1 MNFILATTINLHI
14 YNTLNSMRHI
24 IFVLLA
30 YVSIGVYCQNGM
42 TFFQK
47 DDRVCFVGNSIT
59 NQGEFHHNI
68 LLYHITRFPNTPLL
82 FFNCGIS
89 GNRTENVLSRMEDDI
104 LSNKPNKAVIMIGMN
119 DVSRSLYSAKPTINA
134 DTLRLR
140 EDAISL
146 YKTNLEKIVSIFLER
161 KIKVI
166 LQKPSIYDQTA
177 VLSTSNGL
185 GVNDALKRCAD
196 FMDELADKYS
206 LQTVDYWTIMT
217 NLNQQIQ
224 KIDPLATLTS
234 KDRVHPG
241 PTGHFVMAYQ
251 FLKTENAPQYVSKL
265 CIEKDVK
272 LSNKNSSNCKFENV
286 KWQKDNVEFSVK
298 EFALPYPIVDSQLEA
313 TSLVSF
319 VDDLNVELLK
329 VNGLENGSY
338 SLMIDNENVGNFS
351 KTELQKGINLA
362 TIQKTP
368 QYLQALKV
376 RAVLL
381 DLWKQ
386 ESKLR
391 GLKFIEY
398 NYHYRTAPNKSN
410 VDSLKSYLSQ
420 KFEAQYKGNSY
431 FKLQLNSYFENKP
444 GEKEYTTQSD
454 LLRTKAYE
462 VAQPIAHR
470 FKLVRN

>member
-1 MNFILATTINLHI
+1 MKHIL
-14 YNTLNSMRHI
+14 
-24 IFVLLA
+24 FVLLA
-30 YVSIGVYCQNGM
+30 LVSIGAYSQNET

-47 DDRVCFVGNSIT
+47 NDRVCFVGNSIT

-68 LLYHITRFPNTPLL
+68 LLYHITRFPNAPLV

-89 GNRTENVLSRMEDDI
+89 GNKTENVLSRMEDDI
-104 LSNKPNKAVIMIGMN
+104 LVNKPTKAVIMIGMN
-119 DVSRSLYSAKPTINA
+119 DVNRSLYSAKPTTNA
-134 DTLRLR
+134 DTLKLR

-146 YKTNLEKIVSIFLER
+146 YKTNLAKIVSIFLER

-177 VLSTSNGL
+177 VLPTSNGL

-196 FMDELADKYS
+196 FMGELAAKYS

-224 KIDPLATLTS
+224 EKDPSATLTS

-251 FLKTENAPQYVSKL
+251 FLKTEKAPRYVSKML
-265 CIEKDVK
+265 VEKDVK
-272 LSNKNSSNCKFENV
+272 SSNKSSLNVEFQSV
-286 KWQKDNVEFSVK
+286 KWQKEKVEFDVTES
-298 EFALPYPIVDSQLEA
+298 ALPFPIADTQTEA
-313 TSLVSF
+313 IGLVPF
-319 VDDLNVELLK
+319 VDELNVELLQVK
-329 VNGLENGSY
+329 GLKEGNY
-338 SLMIDNENVGNFS
+338 SLLIDNIKVGDFS
-351 KTELQKGINLA
+351 NSEFQKGINLA
-362 TIQKTP
+362 TNTKTP
-368 QYLQALKV
+368 QYQQALKV
-376 RAVLL
+376 RSVLA
-381 DLWKQ
+381 DLWTF

-398 NYHYRTAPNKSN
+398 NYNYRTAPNKSN
-410 VDSLKSYLSQ
+410 VDSLKSYLTQ

-444 GEKEYTTQSD
+444 SEKDYTTQLD
-454 LLRTKAYE
+454 LLRTKAYK
-462 VAQPIAHR
+462 VAQPVAHR